1 MGVVLCLEVRSIAI
15 ERRQPLVNLM
25 LTLMI
30 SKLDR
35 PSWRLTRK
43 RVLPYQEIGNL
54 RGNPLSGFTNDGAQT
69 RVSEYWP
76 VVLCS

>member
-25 LTLMI
+25 LTFMI

-35 PSWRLTRK
+35 PSRRLMRE
-43 RVLPYQEIGNL
+43 RILPYQEIGNL
-54 RGNPLSGFTNDGAQT
+54 GSDPLSGFTNNRAEA
-69 RVSEYWP
+69 RVS
-76 VVLCS
+76 